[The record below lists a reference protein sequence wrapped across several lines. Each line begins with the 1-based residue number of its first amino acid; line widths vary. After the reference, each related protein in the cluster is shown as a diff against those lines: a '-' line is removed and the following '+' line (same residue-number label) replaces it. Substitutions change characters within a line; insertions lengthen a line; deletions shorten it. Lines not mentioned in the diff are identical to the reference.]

1 MAISKVTFTLD
12 QATINRIQ
20 EAAERLSLPKSG
32 VVREAV
38 QEFFDRIWRLSDRE
52 RLKMLR
58 TFDEVIPR
66 IPNRHVKEV
75 ELELRVIRQARR
87 SGGRRTV
94 CQESFKQSRKTAAQF
109 PPTVCREPRSIARR
123 CTG

>member
-1 MAISKVTFTLD
+1 MATTKVTFTLD
-12 QATINRIQ
+12 DATVTRIQ

-38 QEFFDRIWRLSDRE
+38 HEFFDRIGRLSDRE

-66 IPNRHVKEV
+66 IPSRDVREV
-75 ELELRVIRQARR
+75 ESELRAIRRARR
-87 SGGRRTV
+87 SGGRRTIS
-94 CQESFKQSRKTAAQF
+94 QRNS
-109 PPTVCREPRSIARR
+109 
-123 CTG
+123 

>member
-1 MAISKVTFTLD
+1 MATTKVTFTLD
-12 QATINRIQ
+12 EATVTRIQ

-38 QEFFDRIWRLSDRE
+38 QEFFDRIGRLSDRE

-66 IPNRHVKEV
+66 IPNRDVREV
-75 ELELRVIRQARR
+75 ESELRAIRQARR
-87 SGGRRTV
+87 SGGRRTIN
-94 CQESFKQSRKTAAQF
+94 QRTA
-109 PPTVCREPRSIARR
+109 
-123 CTG
+123 

>member
-1 MAISKVTFTLD
+1 MATSKVTFTLD
-12 QATINRIQ
+12 HATINRIQ

-38 QEFFDRIWRLSDRE
+38 QEFFHRIGRLSDSE

-66 IPNRHVKEV
+66 IPNRDVREV
-75 ELELRVIRQARR
+75 ESELRVVRQARR
-87 SGGRRTV
+87 SGGRRA
-94 CQESFKQSRKTAAQF
+94 FNKRTA
-109 PPTVCREPRSIARR
+109 
-123 CTG
+123 